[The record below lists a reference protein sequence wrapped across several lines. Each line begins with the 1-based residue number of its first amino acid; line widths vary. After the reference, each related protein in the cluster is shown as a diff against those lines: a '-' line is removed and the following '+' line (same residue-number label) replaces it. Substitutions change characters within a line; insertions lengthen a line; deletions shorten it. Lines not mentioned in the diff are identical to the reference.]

1 MTIEPTTEI
10 DSSMARADEN
20 VGVHRCDEC
29 DRPLTKKPHY
39 IFEPNGDCWVICP
52 DCAEASSVG

>member
-10 DSSMARADEN
+10 DSSMARADET

-29 DRPLTKKPHY
+29 DRPLTKKPHLH
-39 IFEPNGDCWVICP
+39 FR
-52 DCAEASSVG
+52 AERRLLGYLPGLR